1 MTEEEALMA
10 PGTVG
15 LLWDE
20 TPELTA
26 AHVRPFVW
34 AILMYRGACRPS
46 EVEAAIAQVCSVE
59 ELKTELYDDGDEELT
74 RVEYLVGQVMA
85 EFIAEGLCRYNDE
98 KDIWV
103 LTAKD
108 VTKLINVAAAI
119 DGQLPKHVLQEVA
132 NGTNTQRRNL
142 EDRTIGF
149 KTE

>member
-20 TPELTA
+20 TPELTV

-59 ELKTELYDDGDEELT
+59 ELKTELYDDGDEADT
-74 RVEYLVGQVMA
+74 RAACSRLAKFHACKMA
-85 EFIAEGLCRYNDE
+85 SSPALRR
-98 KDIWV
+98 
-103 LTAKD
+103 
-108 VTKLINVAAAI
+108 KL
-119 DGQLPKHVLQEVA
+119 PPS
-132 NGTNTQRRNL
+132 
-142 EDRTIGF
+142 
-149 KTE
+149 

>member
-1 MTEEEALMA
+1 MTEHEAEMA

-20 TPELTA
+20 TPELTV

-85 EFIAEGLCRYNDE
+85 EFIAEGLCRYNFD

-103 LTAKD
+103 LTASN
-108 VTKLINVAAAI
+108 VTKLINVATAV
-119 DGQLPKHVLQEVA
+119 DGTLPKHVLQEVA
-132 NGTNTQRRNL
+132 AAKPKSYDTSF
-142 EDRTIGF
+142 GF
-149 KTE
+149 H

>member
-1 MTEEEALMA
+1 MNIEESEMA

-15 LLWDE
+15 LLFDE
-20 TPELTA
+20 TPELNT

-34 AILMYRGACRPS
+34 AVLMYRGACRPS

-59 ELKTELYDDGDEELT
+59 ELKTEVYDDGDEEMT

-98 KDIWV
+98 KDLWV
-103 LTAKD
+103 LTARD
-108 VTKLINVAAAI
+108 VTKLINVATAV

-132 NGTNTQRRNL
+132 NGSNAQRRHV
-142 EDRTIGF
+142 ETQAIGF
-149 KTE
+149 KVG